1 LPRRDA
7 RRDNR
12 DAEGSRDVGQLSPA
26 KSVTVT
32 DLESPNLSD
41 LESRNFRALDLP
53 VSGLYLLAKPNTPE
67 EAREAVIERAQ
78 NGEALTSTHAVADAG
93 FAHLAEGDFLRV
105 GHDEMVKPGFICTTF
120 LGSTQLSTRS
130 AQCCINFVRGP
141 ISARGPCRL

>member
-1 LPRRDA
+1 VAITAQVGLNRIYMESYQIVDLVSTRRF
-7 RRDNR
+7 
-12 DAEGSRDVGQLSPA
+12 GIPQLSGFGSA
-26 KSVTVT
+26 
-32 DLESPNLSD
+32 
-41 LESRNFRALDLP
+41 RQRAVP
-53 VSGLYLLAKPNTPE
+53 PRKTNTPE

-105 GHDEMVKPGFICTTF
+105 SHDEMVKPGFICTTF
-120 LGSTQLSTRS
+120 LSTQLSTRS